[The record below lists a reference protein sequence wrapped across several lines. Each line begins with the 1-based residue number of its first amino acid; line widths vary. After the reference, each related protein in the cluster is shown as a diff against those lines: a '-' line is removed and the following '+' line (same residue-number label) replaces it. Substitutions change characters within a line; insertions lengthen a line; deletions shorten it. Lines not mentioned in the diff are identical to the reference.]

1 MIWSYES
8 SGVYSSKFLYEIVN
22 FKGIQHIYLP
32 ENDVYESFGVMIT
45 DFLSLESKWLCNTR
59 YMQLNIVSSAVLWSI
74 LNNRNS
80 IVFNRKPWM
89 NIK

>member
-1 MIWSYES
+1 MARNLGNSIIFSAQEDHMIWSYES

-59 YMQLNIVSSAVLWSI
+59 YM
-74 LNNRNS
+74 
-80 IVFNRKPWM
+80 
-89 NIK
+89 